1 MTFLHI
7 IIITVLHNII
17 MIKLNEPGV
26 RLGLVL
32 NLQLNSVLAEW
43 THLLAININIDIIV
57 VVLIAI
63 FRVLEYQKRERDK
76 IPAVGDHFSESS
88 HSTSQPRT
96 LLAEACKS

>member
-32 NLQLNSVLAEW
+32 KLQLNSVLAEW

-63 FRVLEYQKRERDK
+63 FRVLEYQKKRER
-76 IPAVGDHFSESS
+76 ENTSS
-88 HSTSQPRT
+88 R
-96 LLAEACKS
+96 

>member
-1 MTFLHI
+1 
-7 IIITVLHNII
+7 

-63 FRVLEYQKRERDK
+63 FRVLEYQKKREK

>member
-43 THLLAININIDIIV
+43 THLLAININIIV
-57 VVLIAI
+57 VV
-63 FRVLEYQKRERDK
+63 
-76 IPAVGDHFSESS
+76 
-88 HSTSQPRT
+88 TT
-96 LLAEACKS
+96 M

>member
-1 MTFLHI
+1 
-7 IIITVLHNII
+7 

-63 FRVLEYQKRERDK
+63 FRVLEYQKRERK
-76 IPAVGDHFSESS
+76 YQQSVTTFPSPPTV
-88 HSTSQPRT
+88 PVN
-96 LLAEACKS
+96 LAPC